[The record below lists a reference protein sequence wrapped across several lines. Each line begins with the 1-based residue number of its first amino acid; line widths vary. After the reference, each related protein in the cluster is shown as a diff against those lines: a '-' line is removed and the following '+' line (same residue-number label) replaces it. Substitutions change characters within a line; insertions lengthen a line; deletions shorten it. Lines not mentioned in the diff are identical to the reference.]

1 MVGMDTEVEVA
12 AGVEEVFVGVAAG
25 FVAVAAVVAVDVFA
39 ASSSVG
45 VADVVSSTVGVLDG
59 FGVLEGR
66 DVFVVV
72 AGRLGVKEG
81 IAVS

>member
-1 MVGMDTEVEVA
+1 MVGMDTAVEVA
-12 AGVEEVFVGVAAG
+12 AGVEEVFVGVAVG
-25 FVAVAAVVAVDVFA
+25 FVAVAVDVFVV
-39 ASSSVG
+39 SSSVG

-59 FGVLEGR
+59 FGVLAGR

-81 IAVS
+81 IAVG